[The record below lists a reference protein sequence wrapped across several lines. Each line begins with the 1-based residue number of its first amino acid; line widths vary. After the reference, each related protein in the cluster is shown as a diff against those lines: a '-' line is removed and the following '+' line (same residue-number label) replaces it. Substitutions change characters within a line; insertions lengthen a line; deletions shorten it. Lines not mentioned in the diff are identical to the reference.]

1 VETQGVIN
9 GVANLLIVQ
18 KPGQQLAE
26 PLRELIRFN
35 DIAVDSLVVEQGSM
49 DDVFRELTTPSH

>member
-9 GVANLLIVQ
+9 GVANLLIVP